1 VDGDGVL
8 AFTVYNPL
16 MRNATSR
23 CVCALLLSATILA
36 AGCESRDVQKDLS
49 VVEVRTGWYDLG
61 VVADGQTKIVPSIS
75 LKLKN
80 ISQKAISGVQ
90 IDAVFRSVKEP
101 DKIIDEHFV
110 PGVAS
115 NASLAPGDSTAAI
128 VLRSKWGF
136 TGSETR
142 SQMLQNSHFVDAHVT
157 ILGRHGR
164 NNWIKMSEVP
174 IDRRLLTN

>member
-1 VDGDGVL
+1 M
-8 AFTVYNPL
+8 YNPR
-16 MRNATSR
+16 MRTPTRPAVRRLTR
-23 CVCALLLSATILA
+23 ALLLSAA
-36 AGCESRDVQKDLS
+36 VVVSACESRNVQTDLS
-49 VVEVRTGWYDLG
+49 IVEVRTGWYDLG
-61 VVADGQTKIVPSIS
+61 VVAEGQTKIVPSIS

-80 ISQKAISGVQ
+80 VSEKPISGVQ

-115 NASLAPGDSTAAI
+115 NASLAPGDSTAPI

-142 SQMLQNSHFVDAHVT
+142 SQMLQNSQFVDAQVT

-164 NNWIKMSEVP
+164 NNWATMSEVQ

>member
-1 VDGDGVL
+1 MYNSRMRTPTRPGVRRL
-8 AFTVYNPL
+8 T
-16 MRNATSR
+16 R
-23 CVCALLLSATILA
+23 ALLLSAA
-36 AGCESRDVQKDLS
+36 VVASACESRDVQKDLS
-49 VVEVRTGWYDLG
+49 IVEVRTGWYDLG
-61 VVADGQTKIVPSIS
+61 VVAEGKTKIVPSIS

-80 ISQKAISGVQ
+80 ISEKPISGVQ
-90 IDAVFRSVKEP
+90 IDAVFRSLKEP

-115 NASLAPGDSTAAI
+115 NASLLPGNSTPPI

-136 TGSETR
+136 TGTETR
-142 SQMLQNSHFVDAHVT
+142 SQMLLNSLFVDAHVT

-164 NNWIKMSEVP
+164 NNWVKMSELQ